1 MQKFKSVSQSAYSQ
15 TTPPIITYCNALMES
30 ASIYQAISPEEAMEC
45 INSAVTHNQMN
56 CIAKWISQETVSK
69 TQ

>member
-1 MQKFKSVSQSAYSQ
+1 
-15 TTPPIITYCNALMES
+15 MES
-30 ASIYQAISPEEAMEC
+30 ASVYQPISPEEAMEC

-69 TQ
+69 TL